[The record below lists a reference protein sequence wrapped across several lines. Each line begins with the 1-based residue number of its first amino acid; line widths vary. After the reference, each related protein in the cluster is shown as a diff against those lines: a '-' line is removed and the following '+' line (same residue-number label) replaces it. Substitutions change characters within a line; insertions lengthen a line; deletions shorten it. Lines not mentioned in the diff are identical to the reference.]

1 MSWDTRSYPSS
12 RPSVWTV
19 TKYVVGALWLLAAF
33 AALVSIPVAIV
44 VGLFV
49 GFRALIVW
57 AG

>member
-1 MSWDTRSYPSS
+1 MSWDTRSYPPS

-19 TKYVVGALWLLAAF
+19 AKYVIGALWLLAGF
-33 AALVSIPVAIV
+33 AALVSIPVAVIV
-44 VGLFV
+44 ALYV

>member
-1 MSWDTRSYPSS
+1 MSWDVRSSPPS

-19 TKYVVGALWLLAAF
+19 VKYGIGALWILAAF

-44 VGLFV
+44 VALYV